1 MEMLEQIADAFVPI
15 LCLLITAG
23 GGYLVALL
31 RRQTQQIEKELN
43 SETASKYIELATDAV
58 EQAVTYT
65 AQTFVDTLK
74 AEGGF
79 TKEKQLEAFQ
89 KARDKVLEILGD
101 TTVKALGEIYGDFD
115 AWLDTKIEQVCRDI
129 KVPEVEKA
137 ATTTAAATAA
147 SVASTIATTAVQQIA
162 AEATPAS
169 EPVETEEK
177 NGIIAGK
184 TRTTRKPGGRNPA
197 GHFLLFNSLSD
208 SFERLPDLA
217 EVFLRGVI
225 LHALSSP
232 VNIFNGLLQVHA
244 KLRIISRGL
253 VVLVGVFKPV
263 TVRNSPL
270 HCFVICVKIRIMLYN
285 EGHGLVSFRV

>member
-31 RRQTQQIEKELN
+31 RRQTQQIEEELDN
-43 SETASKYIELATDAV
+43 ETASKYIDLATDAV

-65 AQTFVDTLK
+65 AQTFVDCPESGRVLLL
-74 AEGGF
+74 
-79 TKEKQLEAFQ
+79 KEKQLEAFQ

-162 AEATPAS
+162 AEAAPAND
-169 EPVETEEK
+169 PVETEEK
-177 NGIIAGK
+177 
-184 TRTTRKPGGRNPA
+184 T
-197 GHFLLFNSLSD
+197 
-208 SFERLPDLA
+208 E
-217 EVFLRGVI
+217 
-225 LHALSSP
+225 
-232 VNIFNGLLQVHA
+232 
-244 KLRIISRGL
+244 
-253 VVLVGVFKPV
+253 
-263 TVRNSPL
+263 
-270 HCFVICVKIRIMLYN
+270 
-285 EGHGLVSFRV
+285 